1 MVNQNKIVLL
11 GGGGHARVVI
21 DLIRISGIYEIIGIL
36 DSQLEVGSSVS
47 GISILGNDTLLSELY
62 TKGIRNACI
71 AIGSVKDN
79 SRRKIL
85 YEKVKQVGFSVPSLL
100 HPQSIVSKYNTKIHE
115 GVQIMAGA
123 IVQTCCSIGENT
135 IVNTGAVI
143 EHDCVVGNHVQISP
157 GAVISGGCAISNSA
171 FVGTG
176 ATVIQGIKIGKNS
189 VVAAGSVVI
198 DDVADGKT
206 VMGVPA
212 RK

>member
-47 GISILGNDTLLSELY
+47 GISVLGNDTLLSDLY
-62 TKGIRNACI
+62 NKGIRNACI

-100 HPQSIVSKYNTKIHE
+100 HPQSIVSKYNTKIYE

-157 GAVISGGCAISNSA
+157 GAVISGGCVISNSA

-176 ATVIQGIKIGKNS
+176 ATMIHSIKIGSNS
-189 VVAAGSVVI
+189 VVSAGAVVVNNVP
-198 DDVADGKT
+198 DNT
-206 VMGVPA
+206 RVMGVPA
-212 RK
+212 K